1 MTVLISM
8 DGVLRTENGDPI
20 QQGLKLYRTFSA
32 TTRVVLSTDGTR
44 EEAENFLRNNLI
56 TNWGD
61 ILSNNSAFEGEDL
74 KIRHLKLLQSQGRV
88 DWLVDPDVDRCK
100 AAIAIGIPALLFT
113 SPKFVRT
120 KRGIKPW
127 SEIQNEIDAQKK
139 LVAKI
144 ILDGPLD
151 RWE

>member
-32 TTRVVLSTDGTR
+32 TTCVVLSTDGTR
-44 EEAENFLRNNLI
+44 EEAENFLRNNLL

-61 ILSNNSAFEGEDL
+61 ILRNNSAFEGEDL
-74 KIRHLKLLQSQGRV
+74 KIRHLKLLQAQGRV